1 MAETQITA
9 DWAWISKDPAE
20 GIGYGV
26 LATSAANV
34 DFRPFIGRYVPG
46 SPNSSTPADAP
57 DAPPWVTFGPM
68 VTKGDG
74 VLMSVS
80 VRDPWQDRDHA
91 GRPVWPQRLLV
102 MRFADLAAAQASY
115 QTMWGF
121 AQDAPVPRDQPEP
134 LRLVVAGQL
143 TAALAATIEHYGL
156 PQLAALAAA
165 LLDGPVVVSE
175 AAGLRRD
182 ERLALLDA
190 IAALLPY
197 GFRADLSASS
207 VVDNTVEHGIR
218 LAFASYPSARQ
229 QLRSLREPAPQPGS
243 ERAGRYQAMLAEK
256 ATARGLQAVVDHL
269 WTFRAPCSFD
279 YPDDA
284 QTILSELDFY
294 GGFSRALRERRASRA
309 QVLKFFADPARAQE
323 HWAAFDPQMRENAI
337 SPYLA
342 DRDVEVTV
350 AILRGWEFV
359 RHDVVTMI
367 NDHLGARGAGF
378 GVWCLQAAAAVP
390 ANGPGNV
397 PGNGPGNGSGNGP
410 GNGPG
415 NGSGTPGEV
424 ADQLLGKMLVPV
436 GLNAEDRSGRIAILV
451 QLLRQCRV
459 PAAGQFRYSC
469 DELRFGDLGG
479 WQAHLVRELLGKETA
494 GPAEPGPPDAAPA
507 DRAGAWITWL
517 CGSPFGATPQR
528 PSWLAALDFATSPSA
543 GADAAASARGVIR
556 QDAAWTVVLLRLA
569 ERSGCYGR
577 LLKTAA
583 RDLMDLAATLPGP
596 AQPGSHAAGLR
607 DELDRNLW
615 QLRVA
620 PATVAAVDVARVLLG
635 GTPRHLAAQ
644 LTQARLTGYVGALS
658 PALAP
663 EIMTARRVDVEQAFL
678 RQAMSRQAA
687 TGLTDAGVWLLNTWA
702 VDPDRVTGLCDF
714 IAAQDPAARPYDESL
729 SDAYWDALASRPEL
743 AGYAAGQQLATA
755 TRESALAPL
764 TAFRRIV
771 TESGVTSTPL
781 ARACYKARRAGLRPT
796 EIVTALASGGADRIA
811 PDRLDDV
818 LGEFQQLLLC
828 SYLGSPRPNTE
839 LDPRQAAEAERLAC
853 QALIAWGGLGEGYGE
868 QFRQQLM
875 ERWRGAGR
883 IQRRLVRVLR
893 KAGGNRGHL
902 DRGDWVFSVVQ
913 TGIGAPRPPWHQRW
927 LAALRR
933 RRRKPVAAEETRAR
947 RG

>member
-1 MAETQITA
+1 MAETQIAA

-20 GIGYGV
+20 GIGYSV

-57 DAPPWVTFGPM
+57 DAPPWVTFGP
-68 VTKGDG
+68 VATKGDG

-115 QTMWGF
+115 QTMWAF
-121 AQDAPVPRDQPEP
+121 AHNAPVPRDPPEP
-134 LRLVVAGQL
+134 LQLVVAGQV
-143 TAALAATIEHYGL
+143 TATLAATIERYGL

-175 AAGLRRD
+175 AAGLQRD
-182 ERLALLDA
+182 ERLAVLDA

-218 LAFASYPSARQ
+218 LAFANYPSAEQ
-229 QLRSLREPAPQPGS
+229 QLRSLRAPAHQPGS
-243 ERAGRYQAMLAEK
+243 ERANRYQAMLAEK
-256 ATARGLQAVVDHL
+256 AAARGLQAVVDHL

-284 QTILSELDFY
+284 PTILAELDFY

-309 QVLKFFADPARAQE
+309 QVLKFFADPGRAQE
-323 HWAAFDPQMRENAI
+323 HWAAFDPHMRENAI

-378 GVWCLQAAAAVP
+378 GVWCLEAAAAV
-390 ANGPGNV
+390 
-397 PGNGPGNGSGNGP
+397 
-410 GNGPG
+410 PG
-415 NGSGTPGEV
+415 NGSGTPSEV

-436 GLNAEDRSGRIAILV
+436 GLNAEDRSGRIGILV

-479 WQAHLVRELLGKETA
+479 WQAHLVRELLLQETA
-494 GPAEPGPPDAAPA
+494 GPAEPGPPAVTPA

-517 CGSPFGATPQR
+517 CGSPFSASLEW
-528 PSWLAALDFATSPSA
+528 PSWVAALDFAASASA
-543 GADAAASARGVIR
+543 GPDAAESARAVIR

-569 ERSGCYGR
+569 ERFGRYSR

-583 RDLMDLAATLPGP
+583 RDLIDLAAKLPAP
-596 AQPGSHAAGLR
+596 AQPGSHAAVLR
-607 DELDRNLW
+607 DELDHNLW

-620 PATVAAVDVARVLLG
+620 PVTVAAVDVARVLLG

-644 LTQARLTGYVGALS
+644 LTEARLAGYVDALS

-663 EIMTARRVDVEQAFL
+663 DVMTPRRADVEQAFL
-678 RQAMSRQAA
+678 RQAMSGQAA
-687 TGLTDAGVWLLNTWA
+687 TGLAGAGVWLLNTWA
-702 VDPDRVTGLCDF
+702 VDPDRITGLCDF
-714 IAAQDPAARPYDESL
+714 IAAQDAGARPYDESL
-729 SDAYWDALASRPEL
+729 SDAYWEALAKRPEL
-743 AGYAAGQQLATA
+743 AGYAAGQQLVTA
-755 TRESALAPL
+755 TRESGLAPL

-771 TESGVTSTPL
+771 TEDGVTSTPL
-781 ARACYKARRAGLRPT
+781 ARACYKARRAGLRPAG
-796 EIVTALASGGADRIA
+796 IVTALASGGADRIV

-818 LGEFQQLLLC
+818 LREFQQLLLC
-828 SYLGSPRPNTE
+828 SYLDAPRANTE
-839 LDPRQAAEAERLAC
+839 LGPQQAAEAELLAC
-853 QALIAWGGLGEGYGE
+853 QALIAWGGLGEVYGE
-868 QFRQQLM
+868 QFRRHLM
-875 ERWRGAGR
+875 ERWRGTGR
-883 IQRRLVRVLR
+883 IQRRLVRILR
-893 KAGGNRGHL
+893 RAGRKRGHL

-913 TGIGAPRPPWHQRW
+913 TGIGAPRPPWYQRW
-927 LAALRR
+927 LGALRQ
-933 RRRKPVAAEETRAR
+933 RRRKPVAVAEETRTR
-947 RG
+947 PR